1 MKRWTSKSYTLVEM
15 AMVLGIIAVSMLIIT
30 PKMSAFINVWE
41 LDAEV
46 NKVKAKI
53 REAQQ
58 LAIAE
63 QTNYRVFFNIV
74 GDFYQITKDIGG
86 GVYQNVEAPAYKND
100 VHVTGTTWSLP
111 AMNTLQFDQFGA
123 PFTGGTITFQHTVT
137 GAFKAVTI
145 QSVTGKL
152 T

>member
-1 MKRWTSKSYTLVEM
+1 
-15 AMVLGIIAVSMLIIT
+15 MVLGIIAVSMLIVV
-30 PKMSAFINVWE
+30 PKMAGFINVWE

-46 NKVKAKI
+46 NKVKAKL

-63 QTNYRVFFNIV
+63 QTNYRVFFNIA
-74 GDFYQITKDIGG
+74 GNFYQITKDIGG
-86 GVYQNVEAPAYKND
+86 GVYQNVEAPTYKNN
-100 VHVTGTTWSLP
+100 VRVTGTSWSLP
-111 AMNTLQFDQFGA
+111 NMNTVQFDQFGA
-123 PFTGGTITFQHTVT
+123 PFIGGTITFQHTVT
-137 GAFKAVTI
+137 GAFKLVTI